1 MSLSAVRLCRL
12 RLVRSRMSNRD
23 RIAHGEL
30 RRTRRH
36 RYGRLFDPES
46 NRRQVGPELGRGSQ
60 NSRKKWVE
68 TEVGWVRR
76 SHELLD
82 RYSLTASRTHRSFLD
97 SFEVGLLSSPST
109 DWTLYWVGSR
119 HWTQLLHFAKPK
131 GVATAPT
138 GDPGRRTS
146 TATVHDTV
154 QPEATRSR
162 RLDVWMPG
170 SGPRASWLPQR
181 CSSTSAGW
189 HESQTDSRFWPL
201 GLRRRVDG
209 RTTDQRSA
217 SIRTTICST
226 WTNTPAT
233 ATYSPTDCIA
243 GRPRLSRIS
252 HIS

>member
-1 MSLSAVRLCRL
+1 MSFDAPVAIDTAACSIPNRTDARWDPNWGGGHRTVGKSGWKL
-12 RLVRSRMSNRD
+12 RWAGFGAPTSYSIVTVSPQVGHTGPFSTRSRSDCCPVHPQTGHCIGLDPDTGHGYCTLPSQKAWRLH
-23 RIAHGEL
+23 RPETRAHE
-30 RRTRRH
+30 R
-36 RYGRLFDPES
+36 
-46 NRRQVGPELGRGSQ
+46 
-60 NSRKKWVE
+60 
-68 TEVGWVRR
+68 VRR
-76 SHELLD
+76 
-82 RYSLTASRTHRSFLD
+82 RFY
-97 SFEVGLLSSPST
+97 
-109 DWTLYWVGSR
+109 
-119 HWTQLLHFAKPK
+119 
-131 GVATAPT
+131 
-138 GDPGRRTS
+138 
-146 TATVHDTV
+146 DTV